1 MTHLYKRR
9 TDGAESF
16 CGSGESGKAAI
27 KKSEE
32 RVKPIRGIMA
42 YPFLGLL
49 ISARLIAI
57 LGETFFIRILSPR
70 IAKEIPEIP
79 LVVFLVVSS
88 TTLALNR

>member
-1 MTHLYKRR
+1 MSALFS
-9 TDGAESF
+9 A
-16 CGSGESGKAAI
+16 GESGKQAI
-27 KKSEE
+27 EKSKE
-32 RVKPIRGIMA
+32 RVKPIRRSLA

-57 LGETFFIRILSPR
+57 MGETFFIRILSPR

-79 LVVFLVVSS
+79 LVVFLLVSS